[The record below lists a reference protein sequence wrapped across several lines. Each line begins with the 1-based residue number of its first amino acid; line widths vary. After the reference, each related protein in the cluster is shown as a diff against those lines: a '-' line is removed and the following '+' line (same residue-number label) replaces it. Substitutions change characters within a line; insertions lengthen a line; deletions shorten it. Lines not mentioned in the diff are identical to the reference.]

1 MIPLRKVRGIALQ
14 YLVSGKEMK
23 LLDQNTSSAFHVP
36 ELVLMEQAA
45 MAFVRKLFLLQKE
58 YGKTIKK
65 ALILCGSGNNGAD
78 GLAIARLL
86 MQQGIAVC
94 VCLCGEH
101 AGHSTTVSYKTQKSI
116 CQAYE
121 IRMEKE
127 MPQEMFDL
135 VIDAL
140 FGIGLSRNIEGE
152 LADVIRTANALDA
165 WKVSV
170 DISSGV
176 HADDGAILNVA
187 FAADDTITFSF
198 GKVGQYLWP
207 GNEAS
212 GRVSVVLMGI
222 TQESWLER
230 KPHLAALEEKDL
242 FHLLPKRTEHSNKG
256 TYGKL
261 LVIAGSLNM
270 AGAAVMCARAA
281 YRCGTGLVK
290 VLTAEENRLA
300 LQTQIPEA
308 ILATYGAKLDEAQV
322 IEELKWAE
330 AVVLG
335 PGIGTEKNAGKL
347 VSLVLKNCAVPL
359 LLDADALN
367 ILAKEPEQLLRPHTD
382 MIVTPHLGEMARLTG
397 DAVSL
402 IQTRLVESAFTFAQ
416 TYNVVCVLKDFH
428 TVTAI
433 PYALGYLNLSG
444 NSGMATAGSGDV
456 LSGIIGAFLAQG
468 MTADHAAPLGVYIH
482 GLAGDYA
489 AKEKGGRALIAT
501 DLIEALPKVFEIEK

>member
-1 MIPLRKVRGIALQ
+1 MQ

-23 LLDQNTSSAFHVP
+23 LLDQNTSSVFQVP

-58 YGKTIKK
+58 YNRKTES

-86 MQQGIAVC
+86 MQQGIKVC
-94 VCLCGEH
+94 VCLCGEK
-101 AGHSTTVSYKTQKSI
+101 AGHSTTDSYKTQKNI
-116 CQAYE
+116 CKAYG
-121 IRMEKE
+121 IRIEKE
-127 MPQEMFDL
+127 VPKEAFDL

-152 LADVIRTANALDA
+152 LADVIREINMRDDV

-187 FAADDTITFSF
+187 FVADDTITFSF
-198 GKVGQYLWP
+198 GKTGQYLWP

-212 GRVSVVLMGI
+212 GRVSVVPMGI
-222 TQESWLER
+222 TQTSWLER
-230 KPHLAALEEKDL
+230 KPHMAALEQEDVAR
-242 FHLLPKRTEHSNKG
+242 LLPKRCAHSNKG

-261 LVIAGSLNM
+261 LVIAGSVNM

-290 VLTAEENRLA
+290 VLTAEENRFV

-308 ILATYGAKLDEAQV
+308 ILATYGTKIDDAQV
-322 IEELKWAE
+322 IEELKWAD

-335 PGIGTEKNAGKL
+335 PGIGTERNAEKL

-402 IQTRLVESAFTFAQ
+402 IQARMVESAFTFAQ

-428 TVTAI
+428 TVTAV

-444 NSGMATAGSGDV
+444 NNGMATAGSGDV
-456 LSGIIGAFLAQG
+456 LSGIIGALLAQG
-468 MTADHAAPLGVYIH
+468 VSAELAAPLGVYIH
-482 GLAGDYA
+482 GLAGDSA
-489 AKEKGGRALIAT
+489 AKQNGERALIAT
-501 DLIEALPKVFEIEK
+501 DMIEALTDVFYGTETK

>member
-1 MIPLRKVRGIALQ
+1 MQ

-23 LLDQNTSSAFHVP
+23 LLDQNTSTAFHVP

-58 YGKTIKK
+58 YHKEIKSV
-65 ALILCGSGNNGAD
+65 LILCGSGNNGAD

-86 MQQGIAVC
+86 MQQGLVVC

-101 AGHSTTVSYKTQKSI
+101 AGHSTSASYKTQKSI
-116 CQAYE
+116 CQAYA

-127 MPQEMFDL
+127 VPQETFDL

-152 LADVIRTANALDA
+152 LADVIDHVNTWDA

-176 HADDGAILNVA
+176 HADDGAVLNVA

-198 GKVGQYLWP
+198 GKIGQYLWP

-212 GRVSVVLMGI
+212 GRVSVVPMGI
-222 TQESWLER
+222 TQASWMER
-230 KPHLAALEEKDL
+230 KPHLAVLEENDL
-242 FHLLPKRTEHSNKG
+242 ARLLPKRSDHSNKG

-261 LVIAGSLNM
+261 LVIAGSVNM
-270 AGAAVMCARAA
+270 AGAAILCARAA
-281 YRCGTGLVK
+281 YRSGIGLVK

-300 LQTQIPEA
+300 LQTQVPEA
-308 ILATYGAKLDEAQV
+308 ILATYGTKIDEMQV
-322 IEELKWAE
+322 IEALKWAD

-335 PGIGTEKNAGKL
+335 PGIGTERSARKL

-367 ILAKEPEQLLRPHTD
+367 ILAEEPEQLLRPHTD

-444 NSGMATAGSGDV
+444 NNGMATAGSGDV
-456 LSGIIGAFLAQG
+456 LSGIIGALLAQG
-468 MTADHAAPLGVYIH
+468 MTADLAAPLGVYIH
-482 GLAGDYA
+482 GLAGDSA
-489 AKEKGGRALIAT
+489 AEHKGESALIAT
-501 DLIEALPKVFEIEK
+501 DLIEALPDVFTAQKLK

>member
-1 MIPLRKVRGIALQ
+1 MQ

-45 MAFVRKLFLLQKE
+45 MAFVRRLFLLQKE
-58 YGKTIKK
+58 YNRKIGNV
-65 ALILCGSGNNGAD
+65 LILCGCGNNGAD

-86 MQQGIAVC
+86 MQQNCRVC
-94 VCLCGEH
+94 VCLCGENV
-101 AGHSTTVSYKTQKSI
+101 GYSTTDSYTTQKNI
-116 CQAYE
+116 CKAYD

-127 MPQEMFDL
+127 VPQETFDI

-152 LADVIRTANALDA
+152 LADVIRKCNTFNA
-165 WKVSV
+165 WKVAV

-187 FAADDTITFSF
+187 FKADDTITFSF
-198 GKVGQYLWP
+198 GKTGQYLWP

-212 GRVSVVLMGI
+212 GRVSVVPMGI
-222 TQESWLER
+222 TQASWLER
-230 KPHLAALEEKDL
+230 KPHMAAFELEDVVR
-242 FHLLPKRTEHSNKG
+242 LLPKRSDHSNKG

-270 AGAAVMCARAA
+270 AGAAVMCAHAA
-281 YRCGTGLVK
+281 YRCGTGLIK
-290 VLTAEENRLA
+290 VLTAEENRLV
-300 LQTQIPEA
+300 LQTQVPEA
-308 ILATYGAKLDEAQV
+308 VLATYGTKIDDAQI
-322 IEELKWAE
+322 IEELKWAD

-335 PGIGTEKNAGKL
+335 PGIGTERNSEKM

-402 IQTRLVESAFTFAQ
+402 IQARLLESAFTFAQ

-428 TVTAI
+428 TVTAV

-456 LSGIIGAFLAQG
+456 LSGIIGALLAQG
-468 MTADHAAPLGVYIH
+468 MTADLAAPLGVYIH
-482 GLAGDYA
+482 GLAGDSA
-489 AKEKGGRALIAT
+489 AKQKGERALIAT
-501 DLIEALPKVFEIEK
+501 DLVEALPDVLVEQK

>member
-1 MIPLRKVRGIALQ
+1 
-14 YLVSGKEMK
+14 MK

-45 MAFVRKLFLLQKE
+45 MAFVRKLFALQRE
-58 YGKTIKK
+58 YNRKTEHV
-65 ALILCGSGNNGAD
+65 LIVCGSGNNGAD

-86 MQQGIAVC
+86 MQQKIAVC

-101 AGHSTTVSYKTQKSI
+101 AGHSTTTSYRTQKNI
-116 CQAYE
+116 CQAYG
-121 IRMEKE
+121 IRMEE
-127 MPQEMFDL
+127 EVPQEKFDL

-152 LADVIRTANALDA
+152 LADVIRKVNALDE

-176 HADDGAILNVA
+176 HADDGVILNVA

-198 GKVGQYLWP
+198 GKTGQYLWP

-212 GRVSVVLMGI
+212 GRVSVVPMGI
-222 TQESWLER
+222 TQASWMER
-230 KPHLAALEEKDL
+230 KPHLAALEEQDVVRM
-242 FHLLPKRTEHSNKG
+242 LPGRPDHSNKG

-261 LVIAGSLNM
+261 LVIAGSVNM

-281 YRCGTGLVK
+281 YRSGTGLIR
-290 VLTAEENRLA
+290 VLTAEENRLV

-308 ILATYGAKLDEAQV
+308 ILTTYGTKLDESQV
-322 IEELKWAE
+322 IEALKWAD

-335 PGIGTEKNAGKL
+335 PGIGTEKTAEKL

-359 LLDADALN
+359 IVDADALN

-402 IQTRLVESAFTFAQ
+402 IQARLVESAFTFAQ

-428 TVTAI
+428 TVTAV
-433 PYALGYLNLSG
+433 PYSLGYLNLSG
-444 NSGMATAGSGDV
+444 NNGMATAGSGDV
-456 LSGIIGAFLAQG
+456 LSGIIGALLAQG
-468 MTADHAAPLGVYIH
+468 MTADLAAPLGVYIH
-482 GLAGDYA
+482 GLAGDRA
-489 AKEKGGRALIAT
+489 AESTGRRAMLAT
-501 DLIEALPKVFEIEK
+501 DLIEALPQVFERE